1 MSEKKTLEFGFI
13 CGGRRSKNT
22 YNSLV
27 TMYQYAKENGYIDIN
42 VNFIEPELEKYKEVI
57 EQIKEYIKNSSDMLV
72 VNNYSFPDKP
82 VIDKKAKKDL
92 FQILNKVGDIDE
104 KKN

>member
-13 CGGRRSKNT
+13 CGGRRSQNT

-57 EQIKEYIKNSSDMLV
+57 EEVREY
-72 VNNYSFPDKP
+72 VNYLHNNCKYRLNDGHLRKLKKILDK
-82 VIDKKAKKDL
+82 A
-92 FQILNKVGDIDE
+92 GDINE